1 MPGTAPHPIRT
12 FSGHGSN
19 VRLGSILLKNSGPA
33 RSSAKS
39 RAFWRKVYS
48 RIIQELPIVWH
59 RVAEERRTF
68 SGGLPW
74 PTLSALPQSFSTK
87 SVRSSPRPCSASR
100 HKRPFEQSPRNGRL
114 ASESC
119 HWRGVASPGGHN
131 IITMRP
137 RPLVVLGNGV
147 ERCLGLPEREL
158 KILVT
163 VPSPRRMGHVRVPQ
177 SSWGVLT
184 WRRNKGWFHGG
195 TTGRRKFRFRP
206 NAERRTF

>member
-1 MPGTAPHPIRT
+1 MSASQLFADLRWHD
-12 FSGHGSN
+12 
-19 VRLGSILLKNSGPA
+19 VEGP
-33 RSSAKS
+33 
-39 RAFWRKVYS
+39 
-48 RIIQELPIVWH
+48 Q
-59 RVAEERRTF
+59 
-68 SGGLPW
+68 G
-74 PTLSALPQSFSTK
+74 
-87 SVRSSPRPCSASR
+87 VRSSPRPCSASR
-100 HKRPFEQSPRNGRL
+100 HKRPFEQSPPNGRL

-177 SSWGVLT
+177 SSWRVLT
-184 WRRNKGWFHGG
+184 WRPRQWWLPGG
-195 TTGRRKFRFRP
+195 GDPVLDGAFGQVSRAGILTGAEAHRPSTMARRDNAPAQSILRTDACRP
-206 NAERRTF
+206 RVMRARHQRRGECQTATGSRASP